1 MGSYLQEM
9 LAFLA
14 GSLMVG
20 PAVKNMALKPST
32 IFLSPPHSGK
42 ARVPELV

>member
-1 MGSYLQEM
+1 M
-9 LAFLA
+9 LAFIAEGLRK
-14 GSLMVG
+14 G

-42 ARVPELV
+42 ARAAELV

>member
-1 MGSYLQEM
+1 M

-14 GSLMVG
+14 VSLRKG
-20 PAVKNMALKPST
+20 PAVKNMALKTST

-42 ARVPELV
+42 ARVAELI